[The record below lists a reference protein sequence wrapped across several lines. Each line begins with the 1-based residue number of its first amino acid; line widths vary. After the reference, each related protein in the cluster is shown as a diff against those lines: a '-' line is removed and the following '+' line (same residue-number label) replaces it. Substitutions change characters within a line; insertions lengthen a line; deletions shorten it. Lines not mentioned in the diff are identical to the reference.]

1 MHTHCKQHGI
11 GAVWCGGQ
19 RQSQD
24 GKPHGT
30 PPEQNGT
37 FWAIWGFGR
46 TKKRCAEGWD
56 EAVLT
61 PRTARS
67 HQRIPTLCRHRG
79 HLWGH
84 GTRKLRHST
93 LIPAQGTARAFT
105 SGAQKAHTGGLG
117 GLSTS
122 TPFAREQSAGKQP
135 RKRGRIGLFH
145 SWSAP
150 PAPLAAA
157 QPSSTVGFGITSHKP

>member
-1 MHTHCKQHGI
+1 MQAHG
-11 GAVWCGGQ
+11 ASPAEEEPGGQ
-19 RQSQD
+19 GRQL
-24 GKPHGT
+24 
-30 PPEQNGT
+30 
-37 FWAIWGFGR
+37 
-46 TKKRCAEGWD
+46 C
-56 EAVLT
+56 AVLHAPMGSSPGGHRSSSQVVVPMQGLLST

-84 GTRKLRHST
+84 GRRKLRHST

-150 PAPLAAA
+150 PALLAAA